1 LWWDMYSAIP
11 FTRIILLSCS
21 SDNHHF

>member
-1 LWWDMYSAIP
+1 LWWDMYSDIP
-11 FTRIILLSCS
+11 FTRIILFSCS